1 MISPAILSVSLW
13 ISSLTLL
20 TFDVQLS
27 HGFSLDLIFG
37 NWYSTPICESTCQ
50 LSMTCWM
57 SGGVIVPGLC
67 SNYFQSC
74 CYHNSSRESQ
84 IYAQPR
90 KIRDDWEDV
99 VTNSVEVLHEL
110 HYGPVRNDP
119 MCGLRQISRRRI
131 VGGQAAGFGV
141 YPWQAMIKNQNKS
154 RCGGA
159 LISHQHIVT
168 AGHCVSEYVDS
179 KKTPV
184 GIVAYLGEYSL
195 YEKSEPLPLQKRIVT
210 KVFIHPYYQFT
221 PQADRYDVAVL
232 KLDRPVKYAPHIVPV
247 CLPNKNEYVE
257 ENSHAMVS
265 GWGAR
270 DASEK
275 IRRPRQLQA
284 VDVKIVDSRKCE
296 DWHRSNGIN
305 LSLFEDMMC
314 AGHEEVVMDSVLK
327 TKIQ

>member
-1 MISPAILSVSLW
+1 M
-13 ISSLTLL
+13 
-20 TFDVQLS
+20 
-27 HGFSLDLIFG
+27 
-37 NWYSTPICESTCQ
+37 
-50 LSMTCWM
+50 
-57 SGGVIVPGLC
+57 
-67 SNYFQSC
+67 
-74 CYHNSSRESQ
+74 
-84 IYAQPR
+84 
-90 KIRDDWEDV
+90 RDDWDDL

-154 RCGGA
+154 RYFQKKTITRQIRGQIIYFGYLEPEISKIHKNVLLPKNNIIWRGFFENISMTFRCGGA
-159 LISHQHIVT
+159 LIGRQHIVT

-179 KKTPV
+179 LKTPI

-257 ENSHAMVS
+257 ANSHAMVS

-270 DASEK
+270 DAAEK

-284 VDVKIVDSRKCE
+284 VDVKIIDSRKCE

-314 AGHEEVVMDSVLK
+314 AGHEEV
-327 TKIQ
+327 